1 MKKIVTL
8 TIEVDLDS
16 PECKQWEKKNDFF
29 ESEVDNVLDT
39 LSSILQRDKSKYSS
53 EEGETEDG
61 SKFKIVVKKE
71 K

>member
-8 TIEVDLDS
+8 RIEVNLES
-16 PECKQWEKKNDFF
+16 EASKGWSKKSDFF
-29 ESEVDNVLDT
+29 ESEVDNVLDR
-39 LSSILQRDKSKYSS
+39 LSSIIPRDKSKYSS
-53 EEGETEDG
+53 EEGTTEDG